1 MCAEV
6 ARCVAIISVPL
17 FADMKGGYGAAP
29 EDVAETVL
37 QAIRVGAVGANIEDS
52 MAANNSPMFGEK
64 VTIERIRAGRRAADD
79 AGISFVLN
87 ARTDVYLYHSG
98 PTTAAMFDMAVTR
111 SNVYYAAC
119 ARCVFVPGV
128 TDAELIGRLI
138 DAIKD
143 PLSILAAQIHRPLPN
158 PRQWASHAC
167 QSAVA

>member
-17 FADMKGGYGAAP
+17 FADMEGGYGAAP

-79 AGISFVLN
+79 TGISFVLN
-87 ARTDVYLYHSG
+87 ARTDVESGKHSFAHHTRATASVVPPFGARWRQLNMTCFDFGDRSREASPG
-98 PTTAAMFDMAVTR
+98 P
-111 SNVYYAAC
+111 
-119 ARCVFVPGV
+119 G
-128 TDAELIGRLI
+128 L
-138 DAIKD
+138 
-143 PLSILAAQIHRPLPN
+143 
-158 PRQWASHAC
+158 
-167 QSAVA
+167 